1 MRGLLMSC
9 GLLGACTG
17 LGPAPAAPLVPTPC
31 HLRGV
36 DAETRCATVP
46 VPLRADDP
54 ASPTLGLRVV
64 VVPAV
69 RPDPSPDPIYFLA
82 GGPGQAATE
91 VIALALPGLARSQ
104 RQRDLIFVDIRG
116 TGASAPLDCA
126 PPADADSLAALFDD
140 TPSDADLAACLDALP
155 HPPAAFTTD
164 AIADDLLRVAD
175 ALGHGDINLVGVSYG
190 TRLALT
196 VMRRHPGRVRAA
208 VLDGVAPPPLPLF
221 SSFATDAQS
230 ALDAWFADC
239 AADAACAAAVPDPA
253 AALAGALARAESPAP
268 LAHPRTGAL
277 STVTVGRAGL
287 AGAVRNA
294 LYLPGLAAHLPVALQ
309 QAADGDLTPLVA
321 MSAAMGEG
329 AAESMST
336 GLLLSVVCAEDLP
349 RVDIEAHRAAVA
361 GTFLGDGLL
370 TSMVSICARWPAGPP
385 APGHADP
392 VVSDI
397 PTLLFSGARDPVTPP
412 RHAADAAATL
422 SRSRS
427 LTVPGAAHGTLGL
440 GCAPT
445 LVESFFDTADP
456 SALDPSCLSTL
467 RPPAPSVGPLG
478 SRP

>member
-1 MRGLLMSC
+1 MSC

-116 TGASAPLDCA
+116 TGASAPLDWA

-230 ALDAWFADC
+230 AQ
-239 AADAACAAAVPDPA
+239 PA
-253 AALAGALARAESPAP
+253 LPAIK
-268 LAHPRTGAL
+268 
-277 STVTVGRAGL
+277 
-287 AGAVRNA
+287 N
-294 LYLPGLAAHLPVALQ
+294 HLPLRAVTR
-309 QAADGDLTPLVA
+309 DG
-321 MSAAMGEG
+321 
-329 AAESMST
+329 
-336 GLLLSVVCAEDLP
+336 
-349 RVDIEAHRAAVA
+349 RVRSGHR
-361 GTFLGDGLL
+361 
-370 TSMVSICARWPAGPP
+370 R
-385 APGHADP
+385 
-392 VVSDI
+392 
-397 PTLLFSGARDPVTPP
+397 
-412 RHAADAAATL
+412 
-422 SRSRS
+422 
-427 LTVPGAAHGTLGL
+427 
-440 GCAPT
+440 
-445 LVESFFDTADP
+445 
-456 SALDPSCLSTL
+456 
-467 RPPAPSVGPLG
+467 
-478 SRP
+478 